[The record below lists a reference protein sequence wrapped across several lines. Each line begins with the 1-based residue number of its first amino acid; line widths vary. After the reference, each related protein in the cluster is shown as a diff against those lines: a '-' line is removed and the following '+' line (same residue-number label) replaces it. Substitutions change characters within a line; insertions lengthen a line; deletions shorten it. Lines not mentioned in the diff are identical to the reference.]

1 MPVQTLSPTLFIVLP
16 IDDPYLD
23 YRQKE
28 RAVIHRICILV
39 HLKNLVGE

>member
-1 MPVQTLSPTLFIVLP
+1 MPVQTLSPTLLIGLP
-16 IDDPYLD
+16 IDNPYQD

-28 RAVIHRICILV
+28 RAVTYRICILV